1 MCVCQLVFFAHTH
14 TCCDFTTIPL
24 PLSDCQAKSKTHV
37 KTDWGRYVDEDEE
50 KEGFDTGAMGPG
62 AMVMG

>member
-1 MCVCQLVFFAHTH
+1 MCVNLCSSHAHK
-14 TCCDFTTIPL
+14 CCDFTTI
-24 PLSDCQAKSKTHV
+24 SHCQAKSKTHV